1 MRTNEQQLQ
10 DIVRLAQTGR
20 DFFASVGPGA
30 AETEVRAAF
39 AYVADVKARLIHSLA
54 TWASPSMAEATGPVS
69 VGEKLYN
76 EARQN
81 FRFDAPATAA
91 PVLTQAEDQLLRLV
105 ECAFEA
111 TRVPALRQ
119 LLKSFYSEV
128 AICRQ
133 AMARLQSR
141 LAA

>member
-1 MRTNEQQLQ
+1 MSTDQQQLQ
-10 DIVRLAQTGR
+10 EIVRLAHSGR
-20 DFFASVGPGA
+20 EFFASVGPGA

-39 AYVADVKARLIHSLA
+39 AYVADVKSRLIHGLA
-54 TWASPSMAEATGPVS
+54 VWAPAAPPGSASA
-69 VGEKLYN
+69 GEKLYN
-76 EARQN
+76 EARRM
-81 FRFDAPATAA
+81 FRSDAPATAA
-91 PVLTQAEDQLLRLV
+91 PVLTQGEDQLLRLV

>member
-1 MRTNEQQLQ
+1 MPTNEQQLQ
-10 DIVRLAQTGR
+10 DIVHLAQSGR

-39 AYVADVKARLIHSLA
+39 AYVADVKSRLVHALA
-54 TWASPSMAEATGPVS
+54 TWASPLAVGRSAS
-69 VGEKLYN
+69 VNAGEKLYT
-76 EARQN
+76 EARQT
-81 FRFDAPATAA
+81 FRSDAPAPAA
-91 PVLTQAEDQLLRLV
+91 TVLTQAEDQLLRLV
-105 ECAFEA
+105 ECAFET

>member
-1 MRTNEQQLQ
+1 MPTNEQQLQ
-10 DIVRLAQTGR
+10 DIVRLAQSGR
-20 DFFASVGPGA
+20 EFFLAAGPGA

-39 AYVADVKARLIHSLA
+39 AYVADVKSRLIHGLA
-54 TWASPSMAEATGPVS
+54 IWAPATATSGS
-69 VGEKLYN
+69 VNAGEKLYN
-76 EARQN
+76 EARQS
-81 FRFDAPATAA
+81 FRYDAPATAA
-91 PVLTQAEDQLLRLV
+91 PILTQAEDQLLRQV

>member
-1 MRTNEQQLQ
+1 MAINEQQLQ
-10 DIVRLAQTGR
+10 DIVRLAQSGR
-20 DFFASVGPGA
+20 DFYASVGPGA

-39 AYVADVKARLIHSLA
+39 AYVADVKARLVHSLA
-54 TWASPSMAEATGPVS
+54 TWSPPAPVTS
-69 VGEKLYN
+69 SSAGAGEKLYN
-76 EARQN
+76 EARQS
-81 FRFDAPATAA
+81 FRSDAPAMAA
-91 PVLTQAEDQLLRLV
+91 PVLTQGEDQLLKLV

>member
-1 MRTNEQQLQ
+1 MATDQQKLQ
-10 DIVRLAQTGR
+10 DIVRLAQSGR
-20 DFFASVGPGA
+20 DFFASTGPGA

-39 AYVADVKARLIHSLA
+39 AYVADVKARLIHSLSV
-54 TWASPSMAEATGPVS
+54 WAPAPAADNSSAGAR
-69 VGEKLYN
+69 LYN
-76 EARQN
+76 EARQI
-81 FRFDAPATAA
+81 FRSDAPATAA
-91 PVLTQAEDQLLRLV
+91 SVLTRGEDQLLKLV
-105 ECAFEA
+105 ESGFQS

-133 AMARLQSR
+133 AMARLQAR

>member
-1 MRTNEQQLQ
+1 MPTDQQQLQ
-10 DIVRLAQTGR
+10 EIVHLAQSGR
-20 DFFASVGPGA
+20 EFFASVGPGA

-39 AYVADVKARLIHSLA
+39 AYVADVKSRLIHSLA
-54 TWASPSMAEATGPVS
+54 VWAPSTPPGSASA
-69 VGEKLYN
+69 GEKLYN
-76 EARQN
+76 EARRT
-81 FRFDAPATAA
+81 FRSDAPATAA
-91 PVLTQAEDQLLRLV
+91 PVLTQGEDQLLRLV

-128 AICRQ
+128 AICQQ